1 MIIDDNYLKVIQ
13 EFISLTKNDSWN
25 KNTKDALKKF
35 SVFWNQK
42 TIDALD
48 DFLSVNYDKSF
59 LLLSEQA
66 KSLVSTVIY
75 NHLSK
80 QASEMQ
86 EDEYNHYI
94 KSLVIKYQKIP
105 FLNIDLLAKEAIE
118 EVKTKPVIRKR
129 ERFFLQK
136 SPRRP

>member
-1 MIIDDNYLKVIQ
+1 MNIDDNYLKIIQ
-13 EFISLTKNDSWN
+13 NFIELTKNDPWN
-25 KNTKDALKKF
+25 KVVKDAMKKF
-35 SVFWNQK
+35 SIFWNQQ

-75 NHLSK
+75 NHLCK

-94 KSLVIKYQKIP
+94 KSIVIKYQKIP
-105 FLNIDLLAKEAIE
+105 FLNIDILAKEANE
-118 EVKTKPVIRKR
+118 EVKNKPVIRKR